1 MNEQELL
8 YTIALTRVLP
18 YQSQVQQT
26 LLDTMG
32 SATALATAGTA
43 LHDAFPQI
51 TERLERHIAQI
62 PEHLARAEQEI
73 EFARKNHIRIIH
85 RDDADYPARLREC
98 SDAPILLYYRGSVDL
113 NSRRILSIVG
123 TRKASEYGRTFC
135 QRFLTDLARLCP
147 DVLVISGLAYG
158 IDICAHRQ
166 SLSNGLSTIG
176 VLAHGL
182 DQIYPRMHRQTAIE
196 MLTQG
201 GLLTEF
207 MSQSTAE
214 KVNFVAR
221 NRIVAGMADATLV
234 VESAEHGGSLITAGI
249 ANDYNRDVFAVPGRI
264 GDNFSVGCNNIIRDN
279 KAILLTSAE
288 DFVKAMGW
296 ENDAMRIEA
305 QRNGIE
311 RELFPDL
318 SPEQKKIYDILNATN
333 DLSLNILS
341 VKAAIPIGNLS
352 AIMFQMEMMGVVKP
366 YAGGTYHLLK

>member
-1 MNEQELL
+1 MNEQEIL

-73 EFARKNHIRIIH
+73 EFTRKNHIRIIH

-98 SDAPILLYYRGSVDL
+98 SDAPVLLYYRGSADL

-135 QRFLTDLARLCP
+135 QRFLTDLAKLCP

-249 ANDYNRDVFAVPGRI
+249 ANEYGRDVFAVPGRV
-264 GDNFSVGCNNIIRDN
+264 GDQTSAGCNKLIMQNRAALIQ
-279 KAILLTSAE
+279 SADDLVE
-288 DFVKAMGW
+288 AMSWISKKDGKQVV
-296 ENDAMRIEA
+296 
-305 QRNGIE
+305 QRT
-311 RELFPDL
+311 LFPEL
-318 SPEQKKIYDILNATN
+318 SPEETLIYDALRDSDGKHLNQLTIETN
-333 DLSLNILS
+333 LPVGKLSSMLFDL
-341 VKAAIPIGNLS
+341 
-352 AIMFQMEMMGVVKP
+352 EMRGIVRLMG
-366 YAGGTYHLLK
+366 GGAYHLV

>member
-158 IDICAHRQ
+158 IDICAHQ
-166 SLSNGLSTIG
+166 QALQQGYETVG

-182 DQIYPRMHRQTAIE
+182 DTLYPSLHRPVAE
-196 MLTQG
+196 KMLAQG
-201 GLLTEF
+201 GLLTEYT
-207 MSQSTAE
+207 TAT
-214 KVNFVAR
+214 KIDKLHFVRR
-221 NRIVAGMADATLV
+221 NRIVAGM
-234 VESAEHGGSLITAGI
+234 
-249 ANDYNRDVFAVPGRI
+249 
-264 GDNFSVGCNNIIRDN
+264 
-279 KAILLTSAE
+279 
-288 DFVKAMGW
+288 
-296 ENDAMRIEA
+296 
-305 QRNGIE
+305 
-311 RELFPDL
+311 
-318 SPEQKKIYDILNATN
+318 
-333 DLSLNILS
+333 
-341 VKAAIPIGNLS
+341 
-352 AIMFQMEMMGVVKP
+352 
-366 YAGGTYHLLK
+366 